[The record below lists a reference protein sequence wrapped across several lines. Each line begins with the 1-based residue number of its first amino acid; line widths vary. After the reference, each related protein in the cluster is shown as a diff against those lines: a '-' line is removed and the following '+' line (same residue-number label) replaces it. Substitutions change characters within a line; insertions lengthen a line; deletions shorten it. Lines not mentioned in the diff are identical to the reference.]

1 MDTFDMNSK
10 DTTFLRT
17 RDTLAMRG
25 ISKSQH
31 YVEISEGLWTKP
43 VKVGKRGS
51 AWPLAEIEIQQAAR
65 LAGLSTLKIRKLVR
79 KLEKKRQEQ
88 FDSL

>member
-1 MDTFDMNSK
+1 MNSK
-10 DTTFLRT
+10 ETTFLRT
-17 RDTLAMRG
+17 KETLVMRG

-31 YVEISEGLWTKP
+31 YLEIAEGLWTKP
-43 VKVGKRGS
+43 VRVGKRGS
-51 AWPLAEIEIQQAAR
+51 AWPLSEIEIQQAAR
-65 LAGLSTLKIRKLVR
+65 LAGLSTLNIRKLVR